1 MNCVQLKGYIYFS
14 FIFNTSQTR
23 QLNKEVAAFRAENN
37 LKSQKK
43 QKVIAPRERALRLF
57 TFASSCT
64 VFFDR
69 EIG

>member
-43 QKVIAPRERALRLF
+43 QNGIAPRER
-57 TFASSCT
+57 
-64 VFFDR
+64 
-69 EIG
+69 GH